1 MSVRTGE
8 QTVRGTQLWKHRT
21 GAGARNDDMDN
32 TCELLIN
39 VVSAS
44 KPKMLTGLSQ
54 KARGVV
60 GAFEFRSAQ
69 STIPPADRQILSHR
83 VKSVEHGKPDC
94 LRTSGNRPA
103 RAGHRQAGMGGWKK
117 RMPSCN
123 EADRGSKF
131 ALTRKSAD
139 FQQVLNHEKGLK
151 RCYRERTVRRQPEA
165 VDGIPGDGKRWN
177 SIIWKEIFKI
187 VNRIQAR
194 IVKAVKAGD
203 TKKVRGLQRLLRRSK
218 AAKLMAVR
226 RVTSNRGKKTPGIDN
241 VRLNTPAKKQQAVR
255 QLNSWKYK
263 AIPLKRIYIPKKNKK
278 KRPLGIPSMIDRCEQ
293 ALEMLA
299 LDPISECKADKCSNG
314 FRKKRAAHDAI
325 EGCYNALRLK
335 GSPAWILE
343 ADIKGCFDNISHD
356 WIMENV
362 PASQRKLRAWLK
374 SGYLEKSM
382 FYPTASGTPQ
392 GGIISPVLA
401 NMSLD
406 GMEEMLK
413 KAFPRTKKVHMVRY
427 ADDFIITGES
437 KELLENKVKPL
448 IEEFLE
454 KRGLTLSSEKTKISH
469 INGGF
474 DFLGF
479 NIRKYKGKLLTK
491 PSKSSIASIK
501 EKIRETVKTNK
512 TVKTE
517 NLIEKLNPVIRGWG
531 NYFRHSASK
540 RTFTSI
546 DHAVF
551 EMTWKWAKR
560 RHPGKSPKWIKSKYF
575 QQEKNR
581 NWVFKEKR
589 NRHSL
594 FKMDSIPIRRHIKI
608 KGEAN
613 PYDPKWYEYFT
624 ERAMKLQ
631 KQNIRTRQD
640 ILWIE
645 QKGIC
650 PACQTELDKGE
661 EWHTHHLKPKS
672 KGGKDNL
679 ENLVLIH
686 SVCHRQIHA
695 NPNTGCLLPDA
706 SRHFIKA

>member
-1 MSVRTGE
+1 M
-8 QTVRGTQLWKHRT
+8 
-21 GAGARNDDMDN
+21 
-32 TCELLIN
+32 
-39 VVSAS
+39 
-44 KPKMLTGLSQ
+44 
-54 KARGVV
+54 
-60 GAFEFRSAQ
+60 
-69 STIPPADRQILSHR
+69 
-83 VKSVEHGKPDC
+83 EHGKPDC
-94 LRTSGNRPA
+94 LRKCGNRPA
-103 RAGHRQAGMGGWKK
+103 RAGDRQAGMGGWKK

-226 RVTSNRGKKTPGIDN
+226 RVTSNRGK
-241 VRLNTPAKKQQAVR
+241 
-255 QLNSWKYK
+255 
-263 AIPLKRIYIPKKNKK
+263 
-278 KRPLGIPSMIDRCEQ
+278 
-293 ALEMLA
+293 
-299 LDPISECKADKCSNG
+299 
-314 FRKKRAAHDAI
+314 
-325 EGCYNALRLK
+325 
-335 GSPAWILE
+335 
-343 ADIKGCFDNISHD
+343 
-356 WIMENV
+356 
-362 PASQRKLRAWLK
+362 
-374 SGYLEKSM
+374 
-382 FYPTASGTPQ
+382 
-392 GGIISPVLA
+392 
-401 NMSLD
+401 
-406 GMEEMLK
+406 
-413 KAFPRTKKVHMVRY
+413 
-427 ADDFIITGES
+427 
-437 KELLENKVKPL
+437 
-448 IEEFLE
+448 
-454 KRGLTLSSEKTKISH
+454 
-469 INGGF
+469 F

-512 TVKTE
+512 TIKTQA
-517 NLIEKLNPVIRGWG
+517 LIEKLNPVIRGWG

-560 RHPGKSPKWIKSKYF
+560 RHPGKSLKWIKSKYF

-594 FKMDSIPIRRHIKI
+594 FKMDSIPIRRHIKV

-613 PYDPKWYEYFT
+613 PYDPKWHEYFT
-624 ERAMKLQ
+624 KSAIKLR
-631 KQNIRTRQD
+631 KQSIKTRQD

-679 ENLVLIH
+679 ENLILMH
-686 SVCHRQIHA
+686 SVCRRQIHA

-706 SRHFIKA
+706 SRHLK